1 MEMLQTLL
9 QTESFW
15 VAVSTMLCMGFIG
28 FKAYRPL
35 LASLDARADSIRVR
49 LAEAEQLHEEAKAVL
64 EEYKQKSAMAAK
76 EAEQVLRNAQ
86 ARADTMRAQMEKELA
101 ETIARQEAGLK
112 VRLARLEAE
121 AVESVKQSLIA
132 DAIAQVQTSVAND
145 GAAVGNLDKSL
156 KRISKTMN

>member
-1 MEMLQTLL
+1 MDMLQSLL
-9 QTESFW
+9 QSESFW
-15 VAVSTMLCMGFIG
+15 VAVSTVLCIGFIA

-49 LAEAEQLHEEAKAVL
+49 LAEAETLHEEAKAVL
-64 EEYKQKSAMAAK
+64 EEYKTKSASAFK

-86 ARADTMRAQMEKELA
+86 ARADKMRTEMEKEMA

-112 VRLARLEAE
+112 MRLARLEAE
-121 AVESVKQSLIA
+121 AIETVKQTLIA

-156 KRISKTMN
+156 NRISKTIN